1 MRFKKFITKITLS
14 ILMPIF
20 IINLKP
26 IGKVY
31 AEESHAQIVDSLYEQ
46 LVIEGKNTATFT
58 GKDYD
63 EDWKSYVYEIIR
75 ELCMI
80 DNEDTPYDGTALLG
94 RGDSK
99 ISAKGNQYTISFNS
113 AYDINEAQ
121 KVIDEIISTELS
133 DKITD
138 TTSNKEIMYIVCDYI
153 TNNFSYDYE
162 TYKKRINSTEY
173 VNSQNFIDAYYGNH
187 KLICTGFSNLAYLL
201 ATELGVKCQLVTTD
215 DHMFTLAQTGDNGE
229 YIAYDLTL
237 GRYAG
242 VDVIVYK
249 TDSAY
254 NMTELMEVI
263 LSSIYDYK
271 LASILAPYPQL
282 WYYIIHGQAT
292 SLDYYTPLNA
302 PACIACIIT
311 LIFLLSRFIP
321 RRRKVRKKKR

>member
-1 MRFKKFITKITLS
+1 MRFKKFITKTTLG
-14 ILMPIF
+14 ILMLIF

-31 AEESHAQIVDSLYEQ
+31 AEESHTQIVNSLYEQ

-63 EDWKSYVYEIIR
+63 EDWKSYVYEILK
-75 ELCMI
+75 ELCLI
-80 DNEDTPYDGTALLG
+80 DNENTPFDGTALLG
-94 RGDSK
+94 RGDSE
-99 ISAKGNQYTISFNS
+99 ISVKGNQYTISFNS

-133 DKITD
+133 NKITT
-138 TTSNKEIMYIVCDYI
+138 TTSDKEIMYIICDYI
-153 TNNFSYDYE
+153 TNNFSYDHE
-162 TYKKRINSTEY
+162 TYNKRVSSPEY
-173 VNSQNFIDAYYGNH
+173 VDSQNFVDAYYGNH
-187 KLICTGFSNLAYLL
+187 KLICTGFSNLTYLL

-215 DHMFTLAQTGDNGE
+215 NHMYTLAQTGNNGE
-229 YIAYDLTL
+229 YIAYDLTI
-237 GRYAG
+237 GKYAG
-242 VDVIVYK
+242 VSIIRYK
-249 TDSAY
+249 MESAY
-254 NMTELMEVI
+254 NMTELMEVT

-271 LASILAPYPQL
+271 LASIFAPYPQL

-292 SLDYYTPLNA
+292 SLDYYTPLIA
-302 PACIACIIT
+302 PAYIIT